1 MAQLSIEDGRVRI
14 RITGLDRVLAFR
26 GELSIPLEHVRGVSA
41 RPEEARRWFHG
52 LKMPGS
58 NLPGVIT
65 AGSFLTT
72 GGFVFYDMHHADRTI
87 ALDLEHETYRRV
99 IVELD
104 EPPDEAVAR
113 IEAALA
119 ALSPEKRA

>member
-1 MAQLSIEDGRVRI
+1 VRI
-14 RITGLDRVLAFR
+14 RVTGLDRVLAFR